1 MNITIPPLIAL
12 LFFPGGL
19 FLLASGLVY
28 EYVDRKLVAQF
39 QNRIGPR
46 WFQPL
51 ADIVKLLA
59 KEEITPEGVTRNCLW
74 PCRWWPWRLR

>member
-1 MNITIPPLIAL
+1 MNEITIPPLIAL

-19 FLLASGLVY
+19 FLLGSSLVY
-28 EYVDRKLVAQF
+28 EWVDRKLIAQF

-51 ADIVKLLA
+51 ADILKLLA
-59 KEEITPEGVTRNCLW
+59 KEEIDPRVSTRVFS
-74 PCRWWPWRLR
+74 